1 MKASAKGSQESTP
14 RKTEATKD
22 IIFTTNKALNDVMR
36 VLIFN
41 WLYEQEDGFMF
52 PSLTDD
58 NEGHWE
64 SKIQKNNRTS
74 ISENL
79 DLALRI
85 IARVEKSSDL
95 GIDWIAPHDQ
105 QCLRQALR
113 EDEDGIPYGGL
124 VDFDQL
130 NEYIVREYGLVIV
143 SKIERAGD
151 EKSADEEVKKSA
163 DEKVEKDKP
172 MWGRHRLGVLYP
184 VENENLRNVALEYLK
199 PKKEGERREEECEDV
214 KTEDAKTEDLKTED
228 LKPEDLKLE
237 DLTIT

>member
-1 MKASAKGSQESTP
+1 MEASANGRQESTP
-14 RKTEATKD
+14 RKTEATED
-22 IIFTTNKALNDVMR
+22 IIFTTNKTLNDVMR
-36 VLIFN
+36 LLIFN

-64 SKIQKNNRTS
+64 SKIQENNRTS

-85 IARVEKSSDL
+85 IARVEKASDL

-105 QCLRQALR
+105 QHLRQALR

-124 VDFDQL
+124 VDLDQL
-130 NEYIVREYGLVIV
+130 NEYIGREYGQVIV
-143 SKIERAGD
+143 SKIERVGD

-172 MWGRHRLGVLYP
+172 MWGKHRLGVLYP
-184 VENENLRNVALEYLK
+184 LENKNLRNVELEYLK
-199 PKKEGERREEECEDV
+199 PKKQKERGEEGCGDV
-214 KTEDAKTEDLKTED
+214 KTKEVKTEDLKTED

>member
-1 MKASAKGSQESTP
+1 MKASANGSQESTP
-14 RKTEATKD
+14 RKTEATED

-64 SKIQKNNRTS
+64 SKIQENNRIS

-85 IARVEKSSDL
+85 IARVEKASDL

-105 QCLRQALR
+105 QRLRQALR

-130 NEYIVREYGLVIV
+130 NKYIEREYGLVIV
-143 SKIERAGD
+143 SKIERVGD
-151 EKSADEEVKKSA
+151 EKSADEKVK
-163 DEKVEKDKP
+163 EDKP
-172 MWGRHRLGVLYP
+172 IWGKHRLGVLYP
-184 VENENLRNVALEYLK
+184 LENTNLRNVALEYLK
-199 PKKEGERREEECEDV
+199 PKKEVKNKDV
-214 KTEDAKTEDLKTED
+214 KTEDLKTED
-228 LKPEDLKLE
+228 LKPEDLKVE
-237 DLTIT
+237 DLTITWQADK